1 MLAGRGASSETV
13 QDPYLRAGSPVTMPN
28 ASITDHQAES
38 FTIRSCTPADVAGVL
53 RLVRALAEYEKLANL
68 VVASEDDLH
77 RALFGAR
84 PFAEA
89 ALAEIDGEAVG
100 LVLWFFTFS
109 TFAGRPKLFVEDVFV
124 EPAHRGNGIGLAL
137 FHHAARAALAAGC
150 IGMEWT
156 VLTWNQPALDFYQRM
171 GAQPVTD
178 WQTQQLRGDAL
189 AALGAGHG

>member
-1 MLAGRGASSETV
+1 MPISET
-13 QDPYLRAGSPVTMPN
+13 S
-28 ASITDHQAES
+28 AES
-38 FTIRSCTPADVAGVL
+38 FTIRSCTPTDVPDVL
-53 RLVRALAEYEKLANL
+53 RLVRALAEYEKLAHL
-68 VVASEDDLH
+68 AVATADDLH

-89 ALAEIDGEAVG
+89 ALAETAGGAVG
-100 LVLWFFTFS
+100 VVLWFFSFS

-124 EPAHRGNGIGLAL
+124 APAHRGNGIGLAL
-137 FHHAARAALAAGC
+137 FRHAARAALAAGC

-156 VLTWNQPALDFYQRM
+156 VLTWNQPALDFYQRL
-171 GAQPVTD
+171 GAQPVTG